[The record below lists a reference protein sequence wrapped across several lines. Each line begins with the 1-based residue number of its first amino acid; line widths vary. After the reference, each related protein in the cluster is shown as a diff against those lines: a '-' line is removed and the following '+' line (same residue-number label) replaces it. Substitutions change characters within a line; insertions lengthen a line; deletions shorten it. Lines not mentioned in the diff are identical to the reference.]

1 MIDSR
6 STIECPAAID
16 EVGSTTMRIGI
27 LKADETPDELIDDH
41 GRYEE
46 FYIKLLAPYNFDF
59 TVYPVLQGK
68 FPSSIDEAN
77 GWLITGSR
85 RSVWEDEP
93 WILRL
98 KELIREV
105 SGSRVPLVGIC
116 FGHQVIASAL
126 GGKVERSKEGW
137 IVGPAAYRR
146 ASTGKIQNV
155 LVWHQDQITIC
166 PPGAEV
172 LAWSS
177 SCENAILQYG
187 ATIRT
192 FQCHPELSPAF
203 MKDLLPLYAEELHP
217 ARRPEILNASE
228 GALQGLELGEEI
240 AAFFKGFQPAIRARV
255 CSFILGEASDETAA
269 GREMIKASSAKSVD
283 LYDVAIVGAGVVGC
297 AVARRFALAG
307 AKVILIEKGA
317 DILSGASKANSAI
330 LHTGFDAPPNS
341 LELELI
347 RCGRQEYLNIHESLG
362 LSLVTTGAFLCA
374 WNGSEAEKLD
384 AIAEQGRE
392 NGISD
397 LCLLTA
403 AQALADMPSL
413 SNHVVAALRVDGEHV
428 IDPWSAPLAY
438 LTQAVKLGAMFMR
451 SAELLRSRFDGRW
464 KLETSLGM
472 IDASAVI
479 NAAGLYGDVVDQR
492 LGFEPEFNIR
502 PRKGQFVVLD
512 KAAFQHVPR
521 IVLPVPTEITKG
533 IVVCP
538 TAFGNVLVGP
548 TAEEQDDR
556 VRATVEDGNAPGS
569 SQAGGRDRAGSRPYP
584 GYRGLRRLAAGV

>member
-1 MIDSR
+1 
-6 STIECPAAID
+6 
-16 EVGSTTMRIGI
+16 V
-27 LKADETPDELIDDH
+27 
-41 GRYEE
+41 
-46 FYIKLLAPYNFDF
+46 
-59 TVYPVLQGK
+59 
-68 FPSSIDEAN
+68 
-77 GWLITGSR
+77 R
-85 RSVWEDEP
+85 RSRLS
-93 WILRL
+93 LRGSAGDKSACL
-98 KELIREV
+98 LI
-105 SGSRVPLVGIC
+105 
-116 FGHQVIASAL
+116 H
-126 GGKVERSKEGW
+126 
-137 IVGPAAYRR
+137 
-146 ASTGKIQNV
+146 
-155 LVWHQDQITIC
+155 
-166 PPGAEV
+166 
-172 LAWSS
+172 
-177 SCENAILQYG
+177 
-187 ATIRT
+187 
-192 FQCHPELSPAF
+192 
-203 MKDLLPLYAEELHP
+203 
-217 ARRPEILNASE
+217 
-228 GALQGLELGEEI
+228 
-240 AAFFKGFQPAIRARV
+240 
-255 CSFILGEASDETAA
+255 LGEASDETAA

-347 RCGRQEYLNIHESLG
+347 RCGRQEYLEIHESLG

-392 NGISD
+392 NGISG

-451 SAELLRSRFDGRW
+451 SAELLSSRFDGRW

-556 VRATVEDGNAPGS
+556 VRATVETEMLRALLKRGAEIVPALAHIPVTAVYAGLRPASDSKAYRVFTRPEKRAITLGGIRSTGLTS
-569 SQAGGRDRAGSRPYP
+569 SLGLAQHALKLYGEFGKQFEPPSTIPSVNVPNLTETRERDWQRADHGEIICHCELVTKREIEAALTAEVPAGDFG
-584 GYRGLRRLAAGV
+584 GLRRRTRAGMGRCQGFYCNARVAEMTKGKLATSLAVTGQRAAS